1 MGNQDRE
8 RGREAEAEAEK
19 APDLVSQMSE
29 RQRLQVEVIEAL
41 IAAPDREVSI
51 NDSVNSL
58 IDIKIDH

>member
-8 RGREAEAEAEK
+8 RVREAEAEK
-19 APDLVSQMSE
+19 APDIVSQMSE
-29 RQRLQVEVIEAL
+29 RQRLRVEVIEAL